1 MRMQATPQQLV
12 PGLGESFLIKKL
24 ALEVRISGIHTE
36 NLAHITYKVWLF
48 RVNVVDSYVRHKFEK
63 QTNTKWLEIFAEVQ
77 ICLNRPPSDL
87 CLGIQISG
95 ETGGM
100 TYVTCELEW
109 DDCLILLQERILA
122 ARTRAVSI
130 EIKNLVSVAV

>member
-1 MRMQATPQQLV
+1 MRMQVMPQQLV

-24 ALEVRISGIHTE
+24 ALEVHISGIHTE

-48 RVNVVDSYVRHKFEK
+48 HVNVVDSHVRHKFEK

-77 ICLNRPPSDL
+77 IHLNRPPSDL

-100 TYVTCELEW
+100 TYDTCELEW

-122 ARTRAVSI
+122 ARTCAVSI